1 MKRKEV
7 LMIKTNLETISEEEY
22 LSMLDDVSLYD
33 EEEIDESDIEEE
45 RIFECLRKK

>member
-1 MKRKEV
+1 MN
-7 LMIKTNLETISEEEY
+7 KTNLEKVSEEEY

>member
-1 MKRKEV
+1 
-7 LMIKTNLETISEEEY
+7 MIKTNLETISEEEY

-33 EEEIDESDIEEE
+33 EEEIAESDIEEE

>member
-1 MKRKEV
+1 
-7 LMIKTNLETISEEEY
+7 MIKTNIETVSEEEY

-33 EEEIDESDIEEE
+33 EKEIDESDIEEE

>member
-1 MKRKEV
+1 
-7 LMIKTNLETISEEEY
+7 MIKTYIETVSEEEY

>member
-1 MKRKEV
+1 
-7 LMIKTNLETISEEEY
+7 MIKTNIETVSEEEY
-22 LSMLDDVSLYD
+22 LSMLDDVILYD

>member
-1 MKRKEV
+1 
-7 LMIKTNLETISEEEY
+7 MIKTNIETVSEEEY

-33 EEEIDESDIEEE
+33 EEGIDEPDIEEE

>member
-1 MKRKEV
+1 
-7 LMIKTNLETISEEEY
+7 MIKTILETISEEEY

>member
-1 MKRKEV
+1 
-7 LMIKTNLETISEEEY
+7 MIKTNLETISEEEY

-33 EEEIDESDIEEE
+33 EEEIDEPDIEEE